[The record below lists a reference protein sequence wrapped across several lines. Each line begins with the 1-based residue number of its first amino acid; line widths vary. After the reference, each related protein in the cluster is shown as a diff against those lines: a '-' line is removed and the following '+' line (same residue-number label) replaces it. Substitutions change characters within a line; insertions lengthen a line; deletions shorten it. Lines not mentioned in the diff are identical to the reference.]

1 MSYFYKEKVMIHK
14 KAHCAMPAQFPITQK
29 KRQKM
34 EEKPNVRERRETMLG
49 QIHIPAVSALL
60 HVCSLVV
67 GRIKIVTR
75 SWFRGNGS
83 SASSF

>member
-1 MSYFYKEKVMIHK
+1 MIHK

-49 QIHIPAVSALL
+49 QIHIPACFCIAS
-60 HVCSLVV
+60 CMQFSRRSYQNRNKVV
-67 GRIKIVTR
+67 V
-75 SWFRGNGS
+75 
-83 SASSF
+83 